1 MDNGQLQLY
10 IYIYICV
17 VYLSVVVLMSPDE
30 LCLVLYFNW
39 KRGLCLYLNGS
50 DDGGGVGGQ

>member
-1 MDNGQLQLY
+1 MGNY
-10 IYIYICV
+10 NCIYIYV

-30 LCLVLYFNW
+30 LCWVLYSNW

-50 DDGGGVGGQ
+50 DDGGGGVGGQ